1 MKGKDKFEYGGLWI
15 HATPKY
21 AEKWRVK
28 GEYLYRFVEVFRCPK
43 CGLEVVIDWSD
54 IGYEMLE
61 EEEKLMG

>member
-28 GEYLYRFVEVFRCPK
+28 GEYLYPPPEAFHMYLIIMRQLR
-43 CGLEVVIDWSD
+43 
-54 IGYEMLE
+54 
-61 EEEKLMG
+61 